1 MAVLVLLQLAYKNFR
16 STTAKRKEFTFASL
30 WKFLPRADVDDEIA
44 TVLPDTLHFA
54 ELLYRCFVVVVL
66 REVETVNLRWRFH
79 WPISCA
85 GR

>member
-1 MAVLVLLQLAYKNFR
+1 MAVFALLQLAYKNFR
-16 STTAKRKEFTFASL
+16 STTAKRKEFTFACPE
-30 WKFLPRADVDDEIA
+30 KILPRADVDNEIA

-54 ELLYRCFVVVVL
+54 ELHYCCFVVVVL
-66 REVETVNLRWRFH
+66 REVEAVNLRWRFH